1 MCQNHKPSKGLFGYY
16 GTPEEIIFFLFF
28 FFSLKERLQK
38 EVGSKDR
45 DRFKK
50 DKSTRMFPF
59 LGRGED
65 KVTFN
70 HKECDWLSLQQK
82 QSVPDSP
89 LFGKICFC
97 RIFLLTHYFTMNS
110 LLYTLQTRIMRQ
122 KDSSFI
128 SDIVR
133 SVEKWCKLANNIL
146 GNNVARKKNIG
157 EDCPDCGFSFCKTSL
172 FAISNQLVSQECF

>member
-16 GTPEEIIFFLFF
+16 GTPEEIIFFLSFF
-28 FFSLKERLQK
+28 FFLKERLQK

-70 HKECDWLSLQQK
+70 HKECNWLSLQQK
-82 QSVPDSP
+82 QSVPNSP

-146 GNNVARKKNIG
+146 GNNVARKKKILGKIAQIVVFHFEAVNAMT
-157 EDCPDCGFSFCKTSL
+157 FHS
-172 FAISNQLVSQECF
+172 